1 VRRQFQAMTTS
12 NLFPGMGDGHAS
24 LETDGTYT
32 YHDSRIDGP
41 FYFTQHRVWLT
52 SRSDELCT
60 EENNDEGQKRG
71 LPKGDNMVGNRIQ

>member
-52 SRSDELCT
+52 SRSDEL
-60 EENNDEGQKRG
+60 
-71 LPKGDNMVGNRIQ
+71 